1 MKIKFTGIKI
11 TLMLCIVAITFSN
24 CTKNNIRTASGVNYI
39 TDFYGVNKEYTNIIA
54 NPMDSTKSLKVV
66 IKWDVNG
73 IASYTTSVIAKVAGN
88 DAPGARVLLP
98 PTEYNKDSAFI
109 YATNQEVK
117 TQCLVFENGVFSVQ
131 TLSAVK
137 MPLCCTNYGFGPPC
151 MSTPFWEVN
160 PSNGWSGWSCGPHC
174 YATPCIL
181 TTSPKRPLIY
191 FQAM

>member
-1 MKIKFTGIKI
+1 
-11 TLMLCIVAITFSN
+11 MLILSLIAVTFSN
-24 CTKNNIRTASGVNYI
+24 CTKNKIRSVAVEKYI

-54 NPMDSTKSLKVV
+54 NPLDSLKSLKVV
-66 IKWDVNG
+66 IKWDENG

-109 YATNQEVK
+109 KPTNLEVK

-131 TLSAVK
+131 TFSALK
-137 MPLCCTNYGFGPPC
+137 TPLCCTNYGFGPPC
-151 MSTPFWEVN
+151 MATPFWEVN

-181 TTSPKRPLIY
+181 TTSPKRPLVY